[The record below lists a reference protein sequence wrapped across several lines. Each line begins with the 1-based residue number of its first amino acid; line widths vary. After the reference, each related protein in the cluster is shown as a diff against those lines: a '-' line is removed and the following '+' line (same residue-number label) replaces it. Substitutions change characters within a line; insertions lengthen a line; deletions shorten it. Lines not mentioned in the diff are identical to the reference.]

1 MNRAIVLPNHRDPDV
16 ALHYWPGLIRLQKPE
31 GPPMYQDFVQ
41 FHLPGLPQS
50 WRFPIIAFLAM
61 ALLATLD
68 FAGAIFAKEWI
79 DRGHTLLLVGGL
91 ASFSILFI
99 VYARI
104 LAVAE
109 LSIVTLGWVV
119 LLQIAVLALDRIH
132 YGVTLPW
139 QKWAAIVVI
148 LILQTYLLTGSSLQ
162 RKSVEAE
169 TGGIKT
175 ASLQTF
181 NQPLPQ

>member
-1 MNRAIVLPNHRDPDV
+1 MNRAVVLPNHRDDEV
-16 ALHYWPGLIRLQKPE
+16 ALHYWPGTIRLRKP
-31 GPPMYQDFVQ
+31 GGAPMYQDLVQ
-41 FHLPGLPQS
+41 FQLPSLPQS
-50 WRFPIIAFLAM
+50 WRFPIVAFLAM
-61 ALLATLD
+61 VLLATLD

-79 DRGHTLLLVGGL
+79 DRGHTLFLVGGL
-91 ASFSILFI
+91 ASFSVLFI

-119 LLQIAVLALDRIH
+119 LLQIAVLALDRLY

-139 QKWAAIVVI
+139 QKWVAIVVI

-162 RKSVEAE
+162 RKSADVE
-169 TGGIKT
+169 TGGAKT
-175 ASLQTF
+175 ASLQSL
-181 NQPLPQ
+181 NQPLPR